1 MSSASVAVIT
11 RGTLKT
17 GSDPALKH
25 GLVVATFGASRPV
38 SRGRERSSGAVRER
52 YSNRATLR

>member
-1 MSSASVAVIT
+1 MT

-25 GLVVATFGASRPV
+25 GLVVRGAFGASWLA
-38 SRGRERSSGAVRER
+38 SR
-52 YSNRATLR
+52 